1 MALAAKRRAYLS
13 HCKKNGSFSL
23 EAIHYEGGMPMHWMP
38 MLAEAYILNRVRE
51 AKEERER
58 LQQAKQDESTQ
69 KQSTNDKVSIDA

>member
-1 MALAAKRRAYLS
+1 
-13 HCKKNGSFSL
+13 
-23 EAIHYEGGMPMHWMP
+23 MHWMP